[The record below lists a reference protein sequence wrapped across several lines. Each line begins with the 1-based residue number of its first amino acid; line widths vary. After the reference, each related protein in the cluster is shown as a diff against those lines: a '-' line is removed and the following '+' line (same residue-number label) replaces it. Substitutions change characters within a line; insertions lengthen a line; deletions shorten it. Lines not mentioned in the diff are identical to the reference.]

1 MLTRKL
7 FCAGVLGIKVKIML
21 PHDPAGKAGPKIPL
35 PDVITILEPKDEYVP
50 AEPTS
55 ERKDVPVA
63 APQAPVAEAAPVE
76 EVAA

>member
-1 MLTRKL
+1 M
-7 FCAGVLGIKVKIML
+7 LGIKVKIML
-21 PHDPAGKAGPKIPL
+21 PHDPLGKAGPKTPL
-35 PDVITILEPKDEYVP
+35 PDVITILEPKDEYIP

-63 APQAPVAEAAPVE
+63 VPQAPVAEAPVAE